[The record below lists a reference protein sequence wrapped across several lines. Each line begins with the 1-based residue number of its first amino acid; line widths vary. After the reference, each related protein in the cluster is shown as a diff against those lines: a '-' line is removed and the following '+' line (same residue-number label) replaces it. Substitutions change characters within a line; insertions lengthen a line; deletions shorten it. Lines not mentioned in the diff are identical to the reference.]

1 MSIKVRK
8 ATVNDVAK
16 IHDLL
21 QLYSKLG
28 HLLPRSTEEISIH
41 LDSFLI
47 SEKNHVFAGCAS
59 LEVFTDDLGEVR
71 SLAVDPKLA
80 QSGHGR
86 LLVAELETEA
96 HRLGLK
102 RLMAL
107 TYVPIFFE
115 RLGYTII
122 AMESL
127 PEKVFG
133 VCVTCPKFK
142 HCDELAMIKYLE
154 CEISESSR
162 TTKT

>member
-8 ATVNDVAK
+8 ATVNDIAK

-28 HLLPRSTEEISIH
+28 RLLPRSTEEILMH
-41 LDSFLI
+41 LGSFLI
-47 SEKNHVFAGCAS
+47 SEENHAFAGCAS

-71 SLAVDPKLA
+71 SLAVDPTLA
-80 QSGHGR
+80 HSGHGR

-107 TYVPIFFE
+107 TYVPMFFE
-115 RLGYTII
+115 KLGFTII

-142 HCDELAMIKYLE
+142 HCDELAMIKHLE
-154 CEISESSR
+154 CETSETSR
-162 TTKT
+162 GTKT

>member
-1 MSIKVRK
+1 LSIKVRK
-8 ATVNDVAK
+8 ATVNDIAK

-21 QLYSKLG
+21 QRYAKLG
-28 HLLPRSTEEISIH
+28 RLLARSTEEILMH
-41 LDSFLI
+41 LGSFLI
-47 SEKNHVFAGCAS
+47 SEENHVFAGCAS

-80 QSGHGR
+80 HSGHGR

-107 TYVPIFFE
+107 TYVPMFFE
-115 RLGYTII
+115 KLGFTII

-154 CEISESSR
+154 CETSETSR
-162 TTKT
+162 GTKT

>member
-1 MSIKVRK
+1 LSIKVRK
-8 ATVNDVAK
+8 ATANDVAK

-28 HLLPRSTEEISIH
+28 RLLPRSTEEILIH
-41 LDSFLI
+41 LDSFLV
-47 SEKNHVFAGCAS
+47 SENNHVFGGCAS

-80 QSGHGR
+80 HSGHGR

-107 TYVPIFFE
+107 TYVPTFFKK
-115 RLGYTII
+115 LGFTII

-133 VCVTCPKFK
+133 VCITCPKFK

-154 CEISESSR
+154 YEASEPSR
-162 TTKT
+162 ITET

>member
-8 ATVNDVAK
+8 AGVNDADK

-28 HLLPRSTEEISIH
+28 RLLPRSTKEILLH

-47 SEKNHVFAGCAS
+47 SEENHVFAGCAS

-86 LLVAELETEA
+86 LLVAELETAA

-115 RLGYTII
+115 KLGFTII
-122 AMESL
+122 GMESL

-142 HCDELAMIKYLE
+142 RCDELAMIKYLD
-154 CEISESSR
+154 CGTSETSR
-162 TTKT
+162 TTEA